1 MSYAALRSDV
11 KKRKSI
17 LHFLGILFLRV
28 LRVGVFTSELPF
40 DKQLLIF
47 LARYRPSFP
56 LLRVFVF
63 QNMCFVLFFL
73 IMLQD
78 Y

>member
-1 MSYAALRSDV
+1 MSYAALRIDV

-28 LRVGVFTSELPF
+28 LRVGVFTTELPF

-47 LARYRPSFP
+47 LAGYKRNFP
-56 LLRVFVF
+56 LFQTVDFVF
-63 QNMCFVLFFL
+63 QNMCFVF
-73 IMLQD
+73 
-78 Y
+78 